1 MTEAAQTRLTYVAG
15 IRDDLPP
22 SDYME
27 SAEEKIGA
35 ALLDAMSQ
43 AAAARSFRDAPS
55 FDTDDVVE
63 DVRLELKRLRAI
75 GVDRVVAIDL
85 TRPDFGIPVV
95 RVLIPG
101 LEFDCTHRDY
111 VQGIRARRSA
121 GGTI

>member
-22 SDYME
+22 TDYME
-27 SAEEKIGA
+27 SVEEKIGA

-43 AAAARSFRDAPS
+43 AAAARSFHDAPS
-55 FDTDDVVE
+55 FATDDVAE
-63 DVRLELKRLRAI
+63 DVRLELERLRAI
-75 GVDRVVAIDL
+75 GVDRVVAVDL
-85 TRPDFGIPVV
+85 TRPDIGIPVV

-111 VQGIRARRSA
+111 LPGIRARQTA
-121 GGTI
+121 GAE